1 MAKILTVT
9 LSALQVFH
17 GWLKKLCGSVHLLGL
32 WPSSETENIQLQ
44 KAHMAMVSSL
54 SCVLRHFWSR
64 FLGHSKSHV
73 IMCFPLLRQLPAES
87 RQVLVRHFPSAFFQI
102 LQLNFFI
109 FPWGFHSPP
118 VASCYFIMRN
128 SSNSYF
134 LCSCQMVLMPNACLI
149 QGRQTIHAS
158 SAVSLKDFTTASGG
172 SRVSPKPMVSR
183 TMRFPSWDVTALYV
197 VYHVYIY
204 IYTYI

>member
-1 MAKILTVT
+1 MIHAKLNKLPHLSGRVFLLYLLQLSELLEVLILQLHYDWCLCQDSVTKSFFFTSLLFAVSPMAKILTVT

-128 SSNSYF
+128 SY
-134 LCSCQMVLMPNACLI
+134 
-149 QGRQTIHAS
+149 
-158 SAVSLKDFTTASGG
+158 
-172 SRVSPKPMVSR
+172 
-183 TMRFPSWDVTALYV
+183 
-197 VYHVYIY
+197 
-204 IYTYI
+204 